1 MATPGFPLPLRNA
14 LATLSSDALDAD
26 DAHAAIAWLAR
37 PDGAPSRPGADRLAA
52 VHLIDAGGTALLEVH
67 RAWDAPIRAHA
78 ERALQAA
85 AAHRARG
92 PCTGDDVTRALTHG
106 AALWNERLFF
116 EVHEVLEAV
125 WQRETGDRR
134 QALQGLI
141 QVAVAYHHLAHGNP
155 RGARTLLREGRARLA
170 ASPSATL
177 PLVDVA
183 RLLADTAPD
192 ETALATSGGAAPPSP
207 PALTLSG

>member
-14 LATLSSDALDAD
+14 LATLCCDALDAD
-26 DAHAAIAWLAR
+26 DARAALAWLVERAS
-37 PDGAPSRPGADRLAA
+37 PPPPEAAARLAA
-52 VHLIDAGGTALLEVH
+52 VHLVDAGGAALLGVH
-67 RAWDAPIRAHA
+67 AAWDDAIRAHA
-78 ERALQAA
+78 ARGLRAA
-85 AAHRARG
+85 ASHRARG
-92 PCTGDDVTRALTHG
+92 LEPDDAVVRALVESV
-106 AALWNERLFF
+106 ALWSERLFF

-170 ASPSATL
+170 AAPAGAL
-177 PLVDVA
+177 APVDRD
-183 RLLADTAPD
+183 RLLAETAAA
-192 ETALATSGGAAPPSP
+192 EAALATSGAPPMMP
-207 PALTLSG
+207 PALALRG

>member
-52 VHLIDAGGTALLEVH
+52 VHLIDADGIALLDVH
-67 RAWDAPIRAHA
+67 RAWDTPIRAHA
-78 ERALQAA
+78 ERALRAA
-85 AAHRARG
+85 ATHRAHG
-92 PCTGDDVTRALTHG
+92 ACAGDAVTRAVTHG

-155 RGARTLLREGRARLA
+155 RGARTLLREGRARLSA
-170 ASPSATL
+170 APPGTL

-192 ETALATSGGAAPPSP
+192 ETLLGTAGGAPPSTP
-207 PALTLSG
+207 PVLALSG